1 MVFKAGTQYGDWE
14 GTAAADGPNSDSIE
28 RYLEANGLINP
39 GEYLIATS
47 ISIIEGSQYV
57 NAHVV
62 TGGPGMESVRDLIA
76 KTMGPLP
83 VREIPMILSRVR
95 C

>member
-47 ISIIEGSQYV
+47 ISIIEGSQ
-57 NAHVV
+57 
-62 TGGPGMESVRDLIA
+62 
-76 KTMGPLP
+76 
-83 VREIPMILSRVR
+83 
-95 C
+95 